1 MATKAVAHTN
11 VGEGGSSG
19 PGRGVD
25 PHPPQWGEGA
35 EKEGRRGQGRE
46 ATAVNDTCA
55 FSIVYKGILTASCAS
70 VTNLDVH
77 CSAFCHIMNYFCPK
91 SI

>member
-1 MATKAVAHTN
+1 VARTN

-25 PHPPQWGEGA
+25 PDPPQWGVGA
-35 EKEGRRGQGRE
+35 EKGGRRGQGRE

-55 FSIVYKGILTASCAS
+55 FSIV
-70 VTNLDVH
+70 
-77 CSAFCHIMNYFCPK
+77 
-91 SI
+91 